1 MTAGHKSFTL
11 AADNESDMQDWLSKL
26 QSVLNQNKMQD
37 ADNRSASLEREKSKS
52 SIKLVNERSFK
63 CFSLLFS
70 RKPKSK
76 SKHVWNVERVGPI
89 DESPAHEIWTRN

>member
-37 ADNRSASLEREKSKS
+37 ADTRSASLERDKSKS
-52 SIKLVNERSFK
+52 IIQYTSDHKQM
-63 CFSLLFS
+63 C
-70 RKPKSK
+70 
-76 SKHVWNVERVGPI
+76 
-89 DESPAHEIWTRN
+89 